1 MITCVHQLHFF
12 LGVLVGPFSSP
23 YSFVSS
29 QFLLVFF
36 WSNRAKS
43 RFLLVLPG
51 AAPPEFGDA
60 QHHVLRLPRAYVGAS
75 AATQSLHER
84 LLSGA
89 AGPQFC
95 EKSPSVV
102 VLEMDFRTF
111 KLGVLFFG
119 WGG

>member
-1 MITCVHQLHFF
+1 MSINYT
-12 LGVLVGPFSSP
+12 
-23 YSFVSS
+23 
-29 QFLLVFF
+29 FF
-36 WSNRAKS
+36 WGFGGTIFKS
-43 RFLLVLPG
+43 LSVLSVPNFSWYFSGQIGRSLEILLVLPG

-95 EKSPSVV
+95 GKSPSVV
-102 VLEMDFRTF
+102 VLEMDFA
-111 KLGVLFFG
+111 LSN
-119 WGG
+119 

>member
-12 LGVLVGPFSSP
+12 WGFWWDHFQVHIL
-23 YSFVSS
+23 VSS
-29 QFLLVFF
+29 QFLVVFF

-95 EKSPSVV
+95 GKSLWFWKWIFALSN
-102 VLEMDFRTF
+102 
-111 KLGVLFFG
+111 
-119 WGG
+119 